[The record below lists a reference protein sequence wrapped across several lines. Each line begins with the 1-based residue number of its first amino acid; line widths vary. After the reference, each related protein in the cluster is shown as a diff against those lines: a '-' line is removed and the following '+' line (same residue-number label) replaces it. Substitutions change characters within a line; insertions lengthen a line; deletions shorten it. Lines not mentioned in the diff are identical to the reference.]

1 MLEKLEDF
9 SFFSNNKVGGDIITF
24 KYRYRKQII
33 IGVSILLLIIIIIV
47 FSVLSYQKEPEETEP
62 LIIEEKKQKKDTKK
76 AKEEKEQV
84 VKVDIKG
91 AINLPGI
98 YSLTSS
104 SRVIDVIEKAGGL
117 TENADTSVINLS
129 KKLTDE
135 MVIIIYTKAEVRN
148 FEETKEREATVQ
160 ERCNQK
166 DQNALKND
174 ACITTTPNKVSGKVS
189 INTGT
194 VEELMTL
201 TGIGEAKAKDIITY
215 REKNGPFKKIEDIKN
230 VTGIGENIFAQI
242 KENIT
247 L

>member
-1 MLEKLEDF
+1 MEDF

-33 IGVSILLLIIIIIV
+33 IGISILLLIIIIIV
-47 FSVLSYQKEPEETEP
+47 FSVLSYQKEPEKTEP
-62 LIIEEKKQKKDTKK
+62 LIIEEKKQKNDTKK
-76 AKEEKEQV
+76 VKEEKEEV

-174 ACITTTPNKVSGKVS
+174 ACITSTPNKVSGKVS
-189 INTGT
+189 INIGT
-194 VEELMTL
+194 IEELMTL
-201 TGIGEAKAKDIITY
+201 TGIGEAKAKDIVAY
-215 REKNGPFKKIEDIKN
+215 REKNGPFKKIEDLKN
-230 VTGIGENIFAQI
+230 VNGIGDNIFAQI